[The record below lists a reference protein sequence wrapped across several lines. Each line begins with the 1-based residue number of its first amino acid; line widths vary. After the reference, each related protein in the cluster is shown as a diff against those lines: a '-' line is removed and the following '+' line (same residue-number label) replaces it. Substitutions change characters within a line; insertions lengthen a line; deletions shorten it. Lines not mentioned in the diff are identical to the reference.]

1 MADTLRKTGRYF
13 IVFLLFSCFF
23 LQAAFFPVSAADFS
37 MKLTVPERV
46 EFYLSTDFVDLDPP
60 QTQNDVIYYEN
71 KNAVRLNIRTNN
83 TSGWEIHVTG
93 TDFTTG
99 GDRSFDISRLQWR
112 TNDTSY
118 QHMPPEGEY
127 AMVARGENA
136 GNHMG
141 QGQGKDM
148 MNISYYLEP
157 AGDEYEGPYSA
168 IITYTF
174 FVP

>member
-1 MADTLRKTGRYF
+1 MADTLRKTRRYF

-37 MKLTVPERV
+37 IKLSVPERV

-60 QTQNDVIYYEN
+60 HTQNNITYYEN
-71 KNAVRLNIRTNN
+71 KNAVRLNFRSNI
-83 TSGWEIHVTG
+83 TSRWEIYVTG

-99 GDRSFDISRLQWR
+99 EDCSFDISRLQWR
-112 TNDTSY
+112 TKDTAY
-118 QHMPPEGEY
+118 HHMPPAGEY
-127 AMVARGENA
+127 AMVACGDNA
-136 GNHMG
+136 GNDV
-141 QGQGKDM
+141 GKWQRM
-148 MNISYYLEP
+148 HLSYYLELE
-157 AGDEYEGPYSA
+157 GDEYEGPYTA